1 MGGNAGNAQAA
12 GVPRRNPGE
21 RGRPAAVATE
31 RVGRDCFWMCFESK
45 DNRKR
50 IYCCLGSSKVSLD
63 LEVLASRPTVVLRTA
78 RG

>member
-12 GVPRRNPGE
+12 GVPGRNPGE

-50 IYCCLGSSKVSLD
+50 ICCCLGSSKVNLD
-63 LEVLASRPTVVLRTA
+63 FEVLASRPTALLRPA